1 MIQRRESEA
10 TMATLQ
16 KTQDST
22 SRTKTGKAP
31 GPKPVAAE
39 KAPTSEMIAARA
51 YEIWQESG
59 CPEGCEQEHW
69 HQAEAELLARA
80 GK

>member
-1 MIQRRESEA
+1 
-10 TMATLQ
+10 MATLQ
-16 KTQDST
+16 KTLDST
-22 SRTKTGKAP
+22 SRTKTAKAST
-31 GPKPVAAE
+31 PKPVAGA
-39 KAPTSEMIAARA
+39 KAPTPEMIAARA

-69 HQAEAELLARA
+69 YQAEVELLARA

>member
-1 MIQRRESEA
+1 
-10 TMATLQ
+10 
-16 KTQDST
+16 
-22 SRTKTGKAP
+22 
-31 GPKPVAAE
+31 
-39 KAPTSEMIAARA
+39 MIAARA